1 MRKLVQLTLILCV
14 GTLLNTQL
22 AHACRYNVR
31 DVGFVDLQIGSHY
44 LFAFVDK
51 DTPAPVVTDLE
62 NIMNAALTDSTV
74 YAEIVHVEEA
84 KGHPALEFLQKHNI
98 ESLPAAVL
106 IAPDER
112 SRPVPIDTSGD
123 GLNKNFTAQLQTLL
137 DSPKRKEILAQVT
150 KAYGVVLLIEGK
162 DADQNN
168 AARKAAQAAIETI
181 EMHMDFLPKA
191 IEKPPVLVAL
201 AQKDFDAEHI
211 LLWSLGLEP
220 DKIQK
225 PHLAMLF
232 GRSRQLGPILTEE
245 DLTEDIITN
254 ILSIIGADCECG
266 LDRRWMQGTMI
277 PVKWS
282 EKTQSELVKSLGFD
296 PENPMVKMEIS
307 MILRKGPMSPGA
319 FDDIRSFGA
328 APFGYQEIEVEFED
342 VPEETGTET
351 AEPNQPPA
359 RIVEEEPQTPVEEPE
374 TAEVSKPEI
383 TEPVETVLTEDSP
396 MLEDPGAASLKMLVL
411 IVSGV
416 CVAVLTIGVGIL
428 LRARR

>member
-1 MRKLVQLTLILCV
+1 MFCAA
-14 GTLLNTQL
+14 TLLNTQL
-22 AHACRYNVR
+22 VHACRYNVR

-44 LFAFVDK
+44 LFAYVDN
-51 DTPAPVVTDLE
+51 DTPADVVTDLE

-84 KGHPALEFLQKHNI
+84 KGHPAVEFLQKHKI

-123 GLNKNFTAQLQTLL
+123 GLTKNFTAQLQTLL

-150 KAYGVVLLIEGK
+150 KAYGLVLLIEGK
-162 DADQNN
+162 DAEENN
-168 AARKAAQAAIETI
+168 AARKAAEAAIDTI
-181 EMHMDFLPKA
+181 EMHMDFLPKP

-201 AQKDFDAEHI
+201 AQKSFDAEHI
-211 LLWSLGLEP
+211 LLWSLGLDP

-225 PHLAMLF
+225 PHIAMLY

-266 LDRRWMQGTMI
+266 LDRRWMQGTML
-277 PVKWS
+277 PVKWT

-328 APFGYQEIEVEFED
+328 APFGYQEIEVQFEE
-342 VPEETGTET
+342 VPEENNTEP

-359 RIVEEEPQTPVEEPE
+359 EIVEEEPQTPVEEPE
-374 TAEVSKPEI
+374 TSEVIK
-383 TEPVETVLTEDSP
+383 TETTQSVDGVPIEDSP
-396 MLEDPGAASLKMLVL
+396 MRQGPSATSLKMLVL
-411 IVSGV
+411 IVLGV
-416 CVAVLTIGVGIL
+416 CVAVITIGVGIL